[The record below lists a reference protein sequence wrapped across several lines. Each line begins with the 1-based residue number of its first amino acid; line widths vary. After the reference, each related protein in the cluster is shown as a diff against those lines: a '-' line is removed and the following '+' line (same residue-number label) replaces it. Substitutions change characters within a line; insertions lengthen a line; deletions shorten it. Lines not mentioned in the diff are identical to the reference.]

1 MWIDTPSTAIEAWN
15 AAANHYS
22 KEVLEDLS
30 CRFEPPSPLT
40 RWDTPLFRVC
50 PVKEAQ
56 SETLAP
62 LQLGFDKQSIASVN
76 SYEELPLSEI
86 WESLTA
92 VKTQAKHLA
101 INPPV
106 CESGCV
112 EA

>member
-1 MWIDTPSTAIEAWN
+1 M
-15 AAANHYS
+15 
-22 KEVLEDLS
+22 LEDLS

-76 SYEELPLSEI
+76 SYDLDKKEKVCAVAPEFEVGKKGSVPCCTCLCWSMDGA
-86 WESLTA
+86 SLFTGYTDNVIRVWD
-92 VKTQAKHLA
+92 VK
-101 INPPV
+101 
-106 CESGCV
+106 SM
-112 EA
+112 

>member
-62 LQLGFDKQSIASVN
+62 VN

-86 WESLTA
+86 WESLTV